1 MLIAFDYVGCYG
13 SQNLNGER
21 PGAVHEMS
29 IAQSLLDIVLEE
41 GRKHRLKQVIT
52 IKLQIG
58 ALAAVV
64 PDSLKF
70 CFDLLGRDTIACGAS
85 LEVETVAIVARCS
98 DCKELFEVE
107 NNVFLC
113 PQCGQP
119 SLELISGRELS
130 LTSIEG
136 ETGDTDDADD
146 DSYSPKHSTSQ

>member
-1 MLIAFDYVGCYG
+1 MLIAFSYFGCYG
-13 SQNLNGER
+13 FENLNGER
-21 PGAVHEMS
+21 LAAVHEMS

-41 GRKHRLKQVIT
+41 GRKHRLTGVRT
-52 IKLQIG
+52 IKLQVG

-70 CFDLLGRDTIACGAS
+70 CFDMLGQETIASGAS
-85 LEVETVAIVARCS
+85 LEIETVPIVARCS

-113 PQCGQP
+113 PHCGQP
-119 SLELISGRELS
+119 TLDLISGRELS

-136 ETGDTDDADD
+136 ETGDTDDADE
-146 DSYSPKHSTSQ
+146 DSCSPKHSASQ